1 MIRPGTLSLVF
12 LALSL
17 AAAVPVR
24 AAETALTLE
33 RLTPTSKLAGFRA
46 VSLYLNDADRPMG
59 VRFVHERT
67 GFVLDVLQIQSVP
80 QGFIWVNSP
89 PTSDQGEPHTQEH
102 LLLGKGNMGR
112 GVATQEPMSLATSS
126 AFTLQWRTCYDFLT
140 NAGPEVFYQQF
151 AQRMDA
157 LLHPDYSDE
166 EIRREVRNFGVTENP
181 ADHSLRLEEK
191 GTVYNEMVGSTA
203 NQDYAS
209 YHTLGIALYG
219 KDHAAAYVSGG
230 TPEGIRQMS
239 PADIRNF
246 HARNYVLGNMGM
258 IASLPKEMPLAQVL
272 ERVSAILTPL
282 EPSAAP
288 KPFSGNTAPGFAPP
302 QGAPAGTIAVV
313 DYPDQNADKPGT
325 VALAWAPVR
334 ALDAHGRTLL
344 RLFLATVAGDATTN
358 LYKRFVDSKTRV
370 LDFGAQ
376 SVSNYLSN
384 DPGNPVYLG
393 VNEVATAHLNPTDA
407 AELRR
412 QVMDEFQRIA
422 TWKNGSPE
430 LAEFNARVRSRL
442 VATRREAMKFVNSPP
457 GFGFRGTYAEWMDHL
472 LMLESSPDFRRSV
485 TLKPELAAIER
496 QLAAPG
502 NPWHTALA
510 EWKLLDTPYVVATR
524 ANPAVQTQ
532 LDHERQQRI
541 AAEVARLRTLYGF
554 ASDQDAITHYR
565 AAYDSTTAEL
575 EAAARTLKPAK
586 LVDAL
591 PLTLDAPLEYA
602 AEPLAGGIPYVK
614 TTFENM
620 TSATTGMAFRLN
632 GLRDGQLLYLA
643 LLPSLLTEVGVVENG
658 RHIPYEQMKERLRNE
673 ILSLDANY
681 SVNERTERYELTV
694 RASGNDATEALKG
707 VEWMRAVMLHADWSA
722 GNLSRIRDVVDQS
735 LSGLRNLRQGADEN
749 WVSGVGAAYR
759 RQDSPLYLATSSFLT
774 QTNSVLRL
782 RWQLMEASPT
792 DRDAAADFL
801 ARLAAPG
808 STKRAELAQLIAA
821 VQGDSAATL
830 KLAAG
835 VAHVLKTFDALT
847 PRAHAIAIEAAKDL
861 SQSLTDLPDATL
873 ASDWSY
879 LCEQMRHDLQVTPE
893 HALAELEAVRGEI
906 IRKGNARVFT
916 IGAPATL
923 AKLSAAI
930 QATLASLG
938 TGTSMAATRAT
949 GQLVLER
956 LSERDPAAKNAQYVG
971 LLNPNSQ
978 GGVVINSAP
987 FVSFADTGEEPV
999 LRYLAGN
1006 LYAGGG
1012 AHSVFMKTWG
1022 AGLAYSNGISASP
1035 ETGRQGYYAE
1045 RTPELPQTVRFVID
1059 QLKSAKKDPALAEY
1073 AVSLAFNSRAASG
1086 YESRGEAMAAN
1097 LADGVT
1103 PEIVSGF
1110 RKQILAL
1117 RGRPNLT
1124 DALFDRMPGVYARV
1138 LPGYAPKA
1146 APVEGGSYFVIG
1158 AEKQF
1163 AAYEAYLKSVG
1174 DAKTTLYRLYPRDFW
1189 VPAPELVKTTGA
1201 ATAPAT
1207 PVRP

>member
-1 MIRPGTLSLVF
+1 MIRPGTFPLVF

-17 AAAVPVR
+17 AATVPSR

-33 RLTPTSKLAGFRA
+33 RLTPTSTLAGFKA
-46 VSLYLNDADRPMG
+46 VSVYLNDADRPMG
-59 VRFVHERT
+59 ARFIHERT

-112 GVATQEPMSLATSS
+112 GVATQEPMSLANSS

-151 AQRMDA
+151 NQRMDA

-203 NQDYAS
+203 SQDFAS

-230 TPEGIRQMS
+230 SPEGIRQMS
-239 PADIRNF
+239 PTDIRTF

-272 ERVSAILTPL
+272 QRVSAILDPL
-282 EPSAAP
+282 EPAAAP
-288 KPFSGNTAPGFAPP
+288 RPRSGKTSPTFAPP
-302 QGAPAGTIAVV
+302 MGAPAGTIQIV
-313 DYPDQNADKPGT
+313 DYPDQNAEKPGT
-325 VALAWAPVR
+325 VSLAWAPVR
-334 ALDAHGRTLL
+334 PLDAHDRILL
-344 RLFLATVAGDATTN
+344 RLFLDTVAGDATTN

-384 DPGNPVYLG
+384 DPGNPVYLA
-393 VNEVATAHLNPTDA
+393 VNEVTTAHLNPTDA
-407 AELRR
+407 AEIRR

-422 TWKNGSPE
+422 SWKDGSPE
-430 LAEFNARVRSRL
+430 LNEFNARVLSRL

-457 GFGFRGTYAEWMDHL
+457 GFGFRSTYSEWMDHL
-472 LMLESSPDFRRSV
+472 LMLEDSPDFQRSV

-496 QLAAPG
+496 QLAGPE
-502 NPWHTALA
+502 NPWRKALA
-510 EWKLLDTPYVVATR
+510 SWQLLDIPYVVATR

-532 LDHERQQRI
+532 LDHERQERI
-541 AAEVARLRTLYGF
+541 AAEVTRLRALYRVG
-554 ASDQDAITHYR
+554 SDQDAITHYK
-565 AAYDSTTAEL
+565 AAYDSTTAAL
-575 EAAARTLKPAK
+575 EAAAHSLKPAR

-602 AEPLAGGIPYVK
+602 SGTLPGGIPYVK

-632 GLRDGQLLYLA
+632 GLRDEQLMYLA

-658 RHIPYEQMKERLRNE
+658 RHIPFEEMKERLRNE
-673 ILSLDANY
+673 ILSLNASF
-681 SVNERTERYELTV
+681 SVNDRTERYELAV
-694 RASGNDATEALKG
+694 RASGNDAAEAEKG
-707 VEWMRAVMLHADWSA
+707 VEWMRSVMLHADWSA
-722 GNLSRIRDVVDQS
+722 GNLSRIRDVVDQA
-735 LSGLRNLRQGADEN
+735 LSGLRNLRQGPDEY

-759 RQDSPLYLATSSFLT
+759 RQDSPLFLATNSFLT
-774 QTNSVLRL
+774 QTNSALRL
-782 RWQLMEASPT
+782 RWQLMEAST
-792 DRDAAADFL
+792 SERDAAATFL

-808 STKRAELAQLIAA
+808 SAKRAGLAQLSEAIE
-821 VQGDSAATL
+821 GDSTAARQ
-830 KLAAG
+830 AG
-835 VAHVLKTFDALT
+835 PSISPVLQAFNALP
-847 PRAHAIAIEAAKDL
+847 PRAHAIGTEAAKDL
-861 SQSLTDLPDATL
+861 AQSLPDLPDATL
-873 ASDWSY
+873 AADWSY
-879 LCEQMRHDLQVTPE
+879 LCHQMRHDLLVTPE
-893 HALAELEAVRGEI
+893 RTLTELEAVRSEVL
-906 IRKGNARVFT
+906 RTGNARVFT
-916 IGAPATL
+916 IGASATL
-923 AKLSAAI
+923 AKLAGPI
-930 QATLASLG
+930 QLTLASLG
-938 TGTSMAATRAT
+938 NGASMAAARSSRP
-949 GQLVLER
+949 LILER
-956 LSERDPAAKNAQYVG
+956 LGERDATAKDAQYVG

-987 FVSFADTGEEPV
+987 FVSYTDTDKESV

-1059 QLKSAKKDPALAEY
+1059 QLKQAKKDPALAEY
-1073 AVSLAFNSRAASG
+1073 AVSLAFGSRAAAR
-1086 YESRGEAMAAN
+1086 YEDRGESMAAN

-1103 PEIVSGF
+1103 PEVVSRF
-1110 RKQILAL
+1110 RKEVLAL
-1117 RGRPNLT
+1117 RGRANLT

-1138 LPGYAPKA
+1138 LPGFDPKA
-1146 APVEGGSYFVIG
+1146 APVPGASYFVIG

-1163 AAYEAYLKSVG
+1163 SAYEAYLKSVG
-1174 DAKTTLYRLYPRDFW
+1174 DAKTSLYRLYPRDFW
-1189 VPAPELVKTTGA
+1189 VPAPELVKTAGA
-1201 ATAPAT
+1201 AATPAT